1 MKLVIEL
8 ENGQP
13 LNHPLLWENFL
24 QHFPDADWD
33 NLPEG
38 YAKFERV
45 RQNTPLFHNYDGVT
59 YEWDGDIIKD
69 VHHYTPMTEEERQ
82 EYINIMR
89 KLPHPENFIF
99 NETTCRWEE
108 NPV

>member
-13 LNHPLLWENFL
+13 LNHPMLWENFL
-24 QHFPDADWD
+24 QHYPNSDWD

-38 YAKFERV
+38 YAKFERIV
-45 RQNTPLFHNYDGVT
+45 NETPRFHNYAGVT

-69 VHHYTPMTEEERQ
+69 VHHHTPMTEEERQ
-82 EYINIMR
+82 EHIDLLRNM
-89 KLPHPENFIF
+89 PFPSNFTF
-99 NETTCRWEE
+99 NETTYTWEE
-108 NPV
+108 NLE